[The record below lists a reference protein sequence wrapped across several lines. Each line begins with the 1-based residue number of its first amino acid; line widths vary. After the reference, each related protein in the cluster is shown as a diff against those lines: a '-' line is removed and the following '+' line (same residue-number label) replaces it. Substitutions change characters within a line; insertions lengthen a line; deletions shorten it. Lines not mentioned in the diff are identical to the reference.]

1 MSNKLIWNVYVEDPN
16 LGDIKLYNVLN
27 TGIVEEIKNRTLGTN
42 DKEQFAEEVKS
53 VLMYHYWSRSEWE
66 IVLTDW
72 VPHITIAEFDRLAD
86 ELEGYRAKWDKNPY
100 KLFVNLATSKK
111 VDVWDQVQL
120 NWNHFIDYIW
130 NNLKVFK

>member
-1 MSNKLIWNVYVEDPN
+1 MNKNLTWNVFIEDRN
-16 LGDIKLYNVLN
+16 SEDIKLYNVLN
-27 TGIVEEIKNRTLGTN
+27 TGIVEEIKNRTLGIN

-72 VPHITIAEFDRLAD
+72 VPHITVIEFDRLSD
-86 ELEGYRAKWDKNPY
+86 ELDSYRAKWDKNPY
-100 KLFVNLATSKK
+100 KLSVNLATGKK

-120 NWNHFIDYIW
+120 NWNHFIDYLW
-130 NNLKVFK
+130 NNLKVFE